1 MKTIKNNKEI
11 QYIYKNGQRINFP
24 FLTVILLEENSE
36 EIEGNV
42 AFIAGKKH
50 GNSVWRNKSKRI
62 LREVY
67 KKIKIKN
74 KILLI
79 ANKKTQDYKIEEM
92 VDIIKRKLKEY
103 DKEN

>member
-24 FLTVILLEENSE
+24 FLTIILLKENSD

-62 LREVY
+62 LREIFR
-67 KKIKIKN
+67 KIKINN
-74 KILLI
+74 KMLLI
-79 ANKKTQDYKIEEM
+79 ANKNTQDYKIQEM
-92 VDIIKRKLKEY
+92 VDIINRKLKEY
-103 DKEN
+103 DK